1 MSALRVKHGYR
12 RGVMLV
18 EAALML
24 SLLMTLTF
32 AIFEYGWIFIKSQ
45 ELRNAASTGARIGSL
60 APEIKNESMTAKAQ
74 ARVNAM
80 LADYKIVGA
89 SVTYDPPD
97 FDNVARGD
105 PVRVAITVVYDGNVD
120 LQLVGFPLIPVPA
133 NLAAEATFPKQ

>member
-1 MSALRVKHGYR
+1 MSALKAKHRYC

-24 SLLMTLTF
+24 PLLMTLTF

-45 ELRNAASTGARIGSL
+45 ELRNTASIGARIGSL
-60 APEIKNESMTAKAQ
+60 APEIEGESMTAKAQ

-80 LADYKIVGA
+80 LSDYGISGA
-89 SVTYDPPD
+89 SVTYDPPS
-97 FDNVARGD
+97 FDDVERGD
-105 PVRVAITVVYDGNVD
+105 LVRVAITVAYDGAD

-133 NLAAEATFPKQ
+133 NLTAEATFPKQ